1 MRRLSTLFLS
11 NNYIF
16 RIGNLGGN
24 LSNLSTLVLTNNRI
38 TNLSEIDNLASLTQL
53 ELLSLMDNP
62 LTNHVHYRLYVI
74 HKIPSLKCLDF
85 QKVTR
90 EEREQ
95 SRRLF
100 ASQEGAD
107 VLSAMERE
115 KTNEVPTTET
125 VTPATFSDK
134 QREYIRAAIEATQTK
149 EEMNRIEHQLRVS
162 RSSCSHLHHDLHLFI
177 SRVPFLFHLK
187 STALES
193 SSSAAVHFVSNQ
205 SNSTEDPSPG
215 RGKGGGEE

>member
-16 RIGNLGGN
+16 RIGTLGGN

-38 TNLSEIDNLASLTQL
+38 STLSEIDNLASLTQL

-100 ASQEGAD
+100 ASQEGVE

-115 KTNEVPTTET
+115 KMNEVSRAET
-125 VTPATFSDK
+125 VTPAAFSDK
-134 QREYIRAAIEATQTK
+134 QREYIRAAIEAAQTK
-149 EEMNRIEHQLRVS
+149 EEMDRIEHQLRVS
-162 RSSCSHLHHDLHLFI
+162 RSCSSLHLDLHLFI
-177 SRVPFLFHLK
+177 SRVPFLFHHM
-187 STALES
+187 STAL
-193 SSSAAVHFVSNQ
+193 VSLLPQ
-205 SNSTEDPSPG
+205 LSTL
-215 RGKGGGEE
+215 